1 MEVRGHRKR
10 KTTWGRR
17 CTDSFSEFLDGMVF
31 HGALD
36 HDYECIVVVGL
47 HGWHVFGAVLF

>member
-1 MEVRGHRKR
+1 
-10 KTTWGRR
+10 
-17 CTDSFSEFLDGMVF
+17 MVF